1 MLRVTKWII
10 GAIIC
15 FPYVDQGV
23 CYNPK
28 LLDSLAD
35 SFNER
40 ICVKAP
46 ISTKLIQENLNFLQ
60 DEDTDYIEKYTTK
73 NVFESYKKMLK
84 DKGSP
89 FSSFYQSCREIYDNH
104 AEIDPL
110 TQASVQMILERVS
123 QKYEDHLNLRSSI
136 APFLPVI
143 VQVDINE
150 SKNVLGQIKK
160 SGLTPKY
167 LFNELPSEYKE
178 KFIIVITNIA
188 TNFFPEVHQGKLTL
202 EELSSKC
209 GTPLKELETTYSE
222 YLHSK

>member
-1 MLRVTKWII
+1 MLRVTKWMM

-15 FPYVDQGV
+15 FPYINQGF

-40 ICVKAP
+40 ICVRAP

-60 DEDTDYIEKYTTK
+60 DEDIDYIEKYTTK
-73 NVFESYKKMLK
+73 NVFESYKKLLK
-84 DKGSP
+84 DKDSP
-89 FSSFYQSCREIYDNH
+89 FNSFYQSCREIYENH

-123 QKYEDHLNLRSSI
+123 QKYEDHLNFRASI
-136 APFLPVI
+136 APLLPVI
-143 VQVDINE
+143 AQEDSNE
-150 SKNVLGQIKK
+150 SKNVSGHIKK
-160 SGLTPKY
+160 KEITSKY
-167 LFNELPSEYKE
+167 LLNELPLEYKDT
-178 KFIIVITNIA
+178 FLILITNIA

-209 GTPLKELETTYSE
+209 GTPLKELESTYNE